1 MTTIY
6 CLTELI
12 HDCKARLKEPGAGEK
27 QFIQP
32 QKSTKF
38 WKSVRI
44 IGYWPVAAADGMGVS
59 VHSCKHHSESW
70 WPFCD
75 LKGQVKFYLKIR
87 YQDPQN
93 SSSASS

>member
-1 MTTIY
+1 MTTIC

-38 WKSVRI
+38 
-44 IGYWPVAAADGMGVS
+44 
-59 VHSCKHHSESW
+59 
-70 WPFCD
+70 
-75 LKGQVKFYLKIR
+75 
-87 YQDPQN
+87 
-93 SSSASS
+93 